1 MRATLSSAPI
11 VYPLDERLARA
22 AVSWSLY
29 PVGPLDDAADRL
41 VVLAAGN
48 RTAVER
54 ALSRIGN
61 PRATL
66 STPRGRAAHVLRLTL
81 ARGCWDW

>member
-1 MRATLSSAPI
+1 MRAALSSARTRPS
-11 VYPLDERLARA
+11 LDERLARA

-29 PVGPLDDAADRL
+29 PVAPLDDAADQL

-54 ALSRIGN
+54 ALSRIGTQ
-61 PRATL
+61 P
-66 STPRGRAAHVLRLTL
+66 S
-81 ARGCWDW
+81 